1 MRRVVQLAGRDVE
14 LSADDARRWAAIDA
28 LFAGCSES
36 PRTPQLRLRFGRQ
49 PPELP
54 DRPPDLS
61 YTGIEVWLGGDGAA
75 CRSDSGVAARRH
87 GDDIT
92 VGGPHDDR
100 RVADPAHDPAL
111 DTAHDPALDT
121 ALDHGLDLAAAFRR
135 SVQHVLADAL
145 AEHGRHTLHAA
156 SIRYGERIVVALG
169 GTGAGK
175 STLAYAAS
183 RRGWPVLS
191 DDLTFV
197 ACADH
202 HILAW
207 GLPKPLNVPG
217 DLISGGEVIPRDARN
232 RVRVQLEHGT
242 APANMAANMERA
254 GNVAAVLLVEHANGA
269 GRVQRIEPGPSL
281 MKTLLPSFPLAPDPR
296 RLRELFP
303 IAAALSRLPAW
314 TLHHDTDP
322 AVRLDVAGT
331 LLEQITE
338 AFANDADPARGPL
351 Q

>member
-1 MRRVVQLAGRDVE
+1 
-14 LSADDARRWAAIDA
+14 
-28 LFAGCSES
+28 
-36 PRTPQLRLRFGRQ
+36 
-49 PPELP
+49 
-54 DRPPDLS
+54 
-61 YTGIEVWLGGDGAA
+61 
-75 CRSDSGVAARRH
+75 VAARRH
-87 GDDIT
+87 GDEIS

-111 DTAHDPALDT
+111 DD
-121 ALDHGLDLAAAFRR
+121 GLDLAAAFRR

-156 SIRYGERIVVALG
+156 SILYGERIVVALG

-197 ACADH
+197 ASADDR
-202 HILAW
+202 ILAW

-217 DLISGGEVIPRDARN
+217 DLISGGEVIPHDARN

-242 APANMAANMERA
+242 AAGNMAGNMAQNMERA
-254 GNVAAVLLVEHANGA
+254 RSVAAVLLVDHATG
-269 GRVQRIEPGPSL
+269 GGHVQRIEPGPSL

-338 AFANDADPARGPL
+338 ALANDADPGLL